1 MIPPSPHA
9 TVVSLPT
16 LADVEGYERKDQAV
30 WRHIQAGYPRF
41 VRNYLVAQAA
51 AHAAQDLK
59 RTGELFPLVS
69 RRAAE
74 KLLAWSGITGVTIDA
89 VGDWVLVTTSAGPSA
104 AKLGKLIQHT
114 GTLISSR
121 QAEAYL
127 QKKSPPGSGSIAIAE
142 IQEAC
147 APYFL
152 TAPKADILISL
163 SGMNAVA
170 AAMDAVN
177 AVQAPRGRTAWIQ
190 LGWLYVDSAKLF
202 EKATHTQHEFVADV
216 QDLAAV
222 EKLLVKGNVAAVFTE
237 APNNPQLET
246 ADILALRKL
255 CDRHGAKLILDS
267 SSVGITILDLLP
279 HADIVCSS
287 LTKYAASKGD
297 VMAGLL
303 VVNPAKSD
311 AEQLLKVARTELVPL
326 HPLDAVVLASQIKQ
340 IGKVSQG
347 LSHNAAEL
355 ARRLSKHPA
364 VVKVRTADTGPTADH
379 FKALQRPG
387 VGAGCLITVE
397 LKGEMRPVYDKIDL
411 VKGPSFG
418 VEFTIASPFLWLAH
432 FDEVT
437 SPEGRASIRAAGLDP
452 DLLRIS
458 VGLESVEEIWSAF
471 ASALKK

>member
-1 MIPPSPHA
+1 MPPSPHA

-16 LADVEGYERKDQAV
+16 LADVEGYERKDQSV
-30 WRHIQAGYPRF
+30 WQHIQAGYPRF
-41 VRNYLVAQAA
+41 VRNHLVAQAA
-51 AHAAQDLK
+51 EHAAQNLK

-74 KLLAWSGITGVTIDA
+74 KLLAWSGITDATIDP
-89 VGDWVLVTTSAGPSA
+89 VGDWFLVATSTGPAAG
-104 AKLGKLIQHT
+104 KLSKLIQHT

-127 QKKSPPGSGSIAIAE
+127 QKKSQADAGATSIAV

-147 APYFL
+147 APYFSK
-152 TAPKADILISL
+152 AAKADILISL

-170 AAMDAVN
+170 AAIDAVN
-177 AVQAPRGRTAWIQ
+177 AVQAPRGRTVWIQ
-190 LGWLYVDSAKLF
+190 LGWLYVDSARLF

-216 QDLAAV
+216 QDLASV
-222 EKLLVKGNVAAVFTE
+222 EKLLAKGNVAAVFTE

-255 CDRHGAKLILDS
+255 CDHYGAKLILDP
-267 SSVGITILDLLP
+267 SSVGITTLDLLP

-311 AEQLLKVARTELVPL
+311 AQQLLKVARTELEPL
-326 HPLDAVVLASQIKQ
+326 HHLDAAVLAAQIQ
-340 IGKVSQG
+340 QMPKVSQA
-347 LSHNAAEL
+347 LSRNAAEL
-355 ARRLSKHPA
+355 ARRLSKHAA
-364 VVKVRTADTGPTADH
+364 VVKVRTADTGSTATN

-387 VGAGCLITVE
+387 AGAGCLITIE
-397 LKGEMRPVYDKIDL
+397 LTGEMRAVYDKIDL

-437 SPEGRASIRAAGLDP
+437 SPAGRASVRAAGLDP

-471 ASALKK
+471 EDAFQK

>member
-1 MIPPSPHA
+1 MPPSPHA

-16 LADVEGYERKDQAV
+16 LADVEGYERKDKAV
-30 WRHIQAGYPRF
+30 WQHIQAGYPRF
-41 VRNYLVAQAA
+41 VRNHLVAQAA
-51 AHAAQDLK
+51 ARAAQDLK

-69 RRAAE
+69 QRAAE
-74 KLLAWSGITGVTIDA
+74 KLLAWSGITGATIDP
-89 VGDWVLVTTSAGPSA
+89 VGDWFLVATRAGPLA
-104 AKLGKLIQHT
+104 EKLSKLIQHT

-127 QKKSPPGSGSIAIAE
+127 QKKSPIGSGSTSIAE

-147 APYFL
+147 APHFSKVP
-152 TAPKADILISL
+152 AADILISL

-170 AAMDAVN
+170 AAIDAVN
-177 AVQAPRGRTAWIQ
+177 AVQAPRGRTVWIQ
-190 LGWLYVDSAKLF
+190 LGWLYVDSARLF

-216 QDLAAV
+216 QDLASV
-222 EKLLVKGNVAAVFTE
+222 EKLLAKGNVAAVFTE

-246 ADILALRKL
+246 ADILGLRKL
-255 CDRHGAKLILDS
+255 CDRHGAKLILDP
-267 SSVGITILDLLP
+267 SSVGITTLDLLP

-303 VVNPAKSD
+303 VVNPTKPD
-311 AEQLLKVARTELVPL
+311 AAPLLHVARAELEPL
-326 HPLDAVVLASQIKQ
+326 HHLDAHVLAAQIKQ
-340 IGKVSQG
+340 MAKVSQA
-347 LSHNAAEL
+347 LSRNAAEL

-364 VVKVRTADTGPTADH
+364 VAKVRTADTGPTATN
-379 FKALQRPG
+379 FKALQHA
-387 VGAGCLITVE
+387 VAGAGCLITIE
-397 LKGEMRPVYDKIDL
+397 LKGEMRAVYDKIDL

-437 SPEGRASIRAAGLDP
+437 SPKGRDSVRAAGLDP

-471 ASALKK
+471 ETALQK

>member
-16 LADVEGYERKDQAV
+16 LADVEGYERKEPTV
-30 WRHIQAGYPRF
+30 WQHIQAGYPRF
-41 VRNYLVAQAA
+41 VRNYLVAEAA
-51 AHAAQDLK
+51 ENAAKDLK

-74 KLLAWSGITGVTIDA
+74 KLLAWSGITDATIDP
-89 VGDWVLVTTSAGPSA
+89 VGDWFLVTTSAGPA
-104 AKLGKLIQHT
+104 AVKLGKFIQHT

-127 QKKSPPGSGSIAIAE
+127 QKKSPSASGSTSIAD

-147 APYFL
+147 MPYFSGVL
-152 TAPKADILISL
+152 KTDILISL

-170 AAMDAVN
+170 AAIDAVN
-177 AVQAPRGRTAWIQ
+177 AVQAPRGRTVWIQ
-190 LGWLYVDSAKLF
+190 LGWLYVDSARLF

-216 QDLAAV
+216 QDLASV
-222 EKLLVKGNVAAVFTE
+222 EKLLAKGNVAAVFTE

-255 CDRHGAKLILDS
+255 CDRHGAKLILDP
-267 SSVGITILDLLP
+267 SSVGITALDLLP
-279 HADIVCSS
+279 HADLVCSS

-303 VVNPAKSD
+303 VVNPAKPD
-311 AEQLLKVARTELVPL
+311 AAQLLKVARAELVPL
-326 HPLDAVVLASQIKQ
+326 HHLDALVLASQIIQ
-340 IGKVSQG
+340 MEKVSRT

-364 VVKVRTADTGPTADH
+364 VVKVRTADTGSTADN
-379 FKALQRPG
+379 FKALQRTG
-387 VGAGCLITVE
+387 AGAGCLITIE
-397 LKGEMRPVYDKIDL
+397 LKGEMRAAYDKLDL

-432 FDEVT
+432 FDQVI
-437 SPEGRASIRAAGLDP
+437 SPEGRASVRAAGLDP

-458 VGLESVEEIWSAF
+458 VGLEPVEEIWTAF
-471 ASALKK
+471 EAALKK